1 MCSVYA
7 TNSTLLRYVGYI
19 CTLLLRIENSKNEKI
34 SNYSPKDHLNP
45 NEVKQMFAHKLV
57 RFYYIQPTPKV
68 PNIVT
73 IKKSYQTM
81 YEVNETVSLRQKLNV
96 KMPSNCSI

>member
-1 MCSVYA
+1 
-7 TNSTLLRYVGYI
+7 
-19 CTLLLRIENSKNEKI
+19 
-34 SNYSPKDHLNP
+34 
-45 NEVKQMFAHKLV
+45 MFAHKLV
-57 RFYYIQPTPKV
+57 RFYYYIQPTPKV
-68 PNIVT
+68 PNIAT

>member
-1 MCSVYA
+1 MFYYIISTTYQKIGDLFCPAHISGLLHSVP
-7 TNSTLLRYVGYI
+7 
-19 CTLLLRIENSKNEKI
+19 
-34 SNYSPKDHLNP
+34 PKDRLNP